1 MKKFKKLTASLLC
14 FAMGVALI
22 TPMSNVEAVTTIYT
36 RKKVYYLPD
45 SAKIKKVT
53 CGVKTKVFSPAKSKV
68 KLKITSEN
76 KYTIKYVTAKNKRK
90 TCYVYADW
98 TKPTVSGVKDNREYE
113 NSVNIKVSD
122 KLSGVST
129 VTLNGEKKSKSFTVS
144 EAGDYKLVAKDMANN
159 KTVVNFSIVVEE
171 EETPCVITAE
181 PNQED
186 NETPTPK
193 PTETSDIGDFD
204 IDETA
209 EPDIKSTDAVS
220 TSSPKLTGTP
230 EPTKKA
236 TSEDITATATVKPTA
251 TVAAT
256 ATVAPTEVPKKTY
269 EVKVQVPQAWSNS
282 TVYLY
287 SYYTDSNAVKFEPN
301 GTWANAT
308 AMTRDNS
315 LSGYWYSAKITLPQG
330 QTAYALVKNSNGQQ
344 RPEAQSQGYAVSG
357 NTWVDL
363 YGSVSSSKPS
373 VVPTEVPATPTP
385 VPDDL
390 AELDA
395 NWDYKINVKEKSV
408 TLNDYKGESTNVYVK
423 KSYKIEGQDLKAVL
437 AETVRKY
444 GAYIPEHAEGPFA
457 GHNGY
462 SNAKIE
468 TVEFEDGFDFGESI
482 DNLFWGNMFLTKVVG
497 LKGNIKSMESTFR
510 SCDLFNQNIEIP
522 STVTNMNN
530 CFKDCKKFNP
540 SSFSIPPLAETIAH
554 AFENCESLNIKIAIP
569 DSVVDG
575 TSAFSG
581 CKSLE
586 TMPTNT
592 CSTGLKKYS
601 YMFYNCSGIKN
612 AYFHL
617 RNFEEMISTFEGCS
631 GFIKDEWGNYDFII
645 MGGYP
650 ADAKGFDVSN
660 YKNIFKNCCKG
671 EIKVN
676 PGNTGFWGTLNS
688 NENVKM
694 YIYSNIYGCR
704 QCDKK

>member
-1 MKKFKKLTASLLC
+1 KPEGDDLES
-14 FAMGVALI
+14 
-22 TPMSNVEAVTTIYT
+22 PM
-36 RKKVYYLPD
+36 
-45 SAKIKKVT
+45 
-53 CGVKTKVFSPAKSKV
+53 
-68 KLKITSEN
+68 
-76 KYTIKYVTAKNKRK
+76 
-90 TCYVYADW
+90 
-98 TKPTVSGVKDNREYE
+98 
-113 NSVNIKVSD
+113 
-122 KLSGVST
+122 
-129 VTLNGEKKSKSFTVS
+129 
-144 EAGDYKLVAKDMANN
+144 
-159 KTVVNFSIVVEE
+159 
-171 EETPCVITAE
+171 
-181 PNQED
+181 
-186 NETPTPK
+186 PTPK
-193 PTETSDIGDFD
+193 GISDTEKIVSTNTPKPSPT
-204 IDETA
+204 A
-209 EPDIKSTDAVS
+209 KSTAVASTEKPEPVATQNATS
-220 TSSPKLTGTP
+220 TSSPTP
-230 EPTKKA
+230 TAKETEKQ
-236 TSEDITATATVKPTA
+236 ETATATSTMTPTA
-251 TVAAT
+251 TP
-256 ATVAPTEVPKKTY
+256 TV
-269 EVKVQVPQAWSNS
+269 
-282 TVYLY
+282 
-287 SYYTDSNAVKFEPN
+287 
-301 GTWANAT
+301 
-308 AMTRDNS
+308 
-315 LSGYWYSAKITLPQG
+315 
-330 QTAYALVKNSNGQQ
+330 
-344 RPEAQSQGYAVSG
+344 
-357 NTWVDL
+357 
-363 YGSVSSSKPS
+363 
-373 VVPTEVPATPTP
+373 VPATPTP

-395 NWDYKINVKEKSV
+395 NWDYKINVKEKNV

-510 SCDLFNQNIEIP
+510 NCDLFNQNIEIP

-530 CFKDCKKFNP
+530 CFKECSSLNQEIKIPASVISMSGCFMACEELEVAPKISALSECVYFSSVFANCKKFNP

-650 ADAKGFDVSN
+650 ADGFDVSK
-660 YKNIFKNCCKG
+660 YKNIFKNCCEG

-676 PGNTGFWGTLNS
+676 PGNTAFWNTLNS

>member
-1 MKKFKKLTASLLC
+1 MIKKRLKKMIIALLC
-14 FAMGVALI
+14 VALGI
-22 TPMSNVEAVTTIYT
+22 STLTPMDDTNAATIVYT
-36 RKKVYYLPD
+36 RKKTYILSD
-45 SAKIKKVT
+45 SAKIKRFTCNATKKNYNPALKKVSMT
-53 CGVKTKVFSPAKSKV
+53 FTNEG
-68 KLKITSEN
+68 
-76 KYTIKYVTAKNKRK
+76 KYTIKYVTGKNKKK
-90 TCYVYADW
+90 TCVVYIDSK
-98 TKPTVSGVKDNREYE
+98 KPVVSGVKNGEDYE
-113 NSVNIKVSD
+113 SKVSINVSD
-122 KLSGVST
+122 KVSGVAS
-129 VTLNGEKKSKSFTVS
+129 VTLNGEKMGNKFTVS
-144 EAGDYKLVAKDMANN
+144 EAGDYKLVAKDKCNN
-159 KTVVNFSIVVEE
+159 KTVVNFSVIEDE
-171 EETPCVITAE
+171 PEETPVVITAE
-181 PNQED
+181 PNLD
-186 NETPTPK
+186 DP
-193 PTETSDIGDFD
+193 
-204 IDETA
+204 DET
-209 EPDIKSTDAVS
+209 VS
-220 TSSPKLTGTP
+220 P
-230 EPTKKA
+230 EPTEDPNGGTVVIGGTSTPVA
-236 TSEDITATATVKPTA
+236 TSATTTDAPKGTATPNVKTTASPAPTAKETEKPATATATPTMAPTA
-251 TVAAT
+251 TP
-256 ATVAPTEVPKKTY
+256 TV
-269 EVKVQVPQAWSNS
+269 
-282 TVYLY
+282 
-287 SYYTDSNAVKFEPN
+287 
-301 GTWANAT
+301 
-308 AMTRDNS
+308 
-315 LSGYWYSAKITLPQG
+315 
-330 QTAYALVKNSNGQQ
+330 
-344 RPEAQSQGYAVSG
+344 
-357 NTWVDL
+357 
-363 YGSVSSSKPS
+363 
-373 VVPTEVPATPTP
+373 VPATPTP

-530 CFKDCKKFNP
+530 CFRECSSLNQEIKIPASVISMSGCFIACKELEVAPKISALSECVIFSSVFVNCEKFNP
-540 SSFSIPPLAETIAH
+540 SSFSIPPLAETIAY
-554 AFENCESLNIKIAIP
+554 AFRNCESLNIKIAIP

-575 TSAFSG
+575 TRAFSG

-631 GFIKDEWGNYDFII
+631 GFIKDERGNYDFII

-650 ADAKGFDVSN
+650 ADDGFDVSN

-676 PGNTGFWGTLNS
+676 PGNTAFWKTLNS
-688 NENVKM
+688 NENVDM

>member
-53 CGVKTKVFSPAKSKV
+53 CGAKTKVFSPAKSKV
-68 KLKITSEN
+68 KLKILCEK

-122 KLSGVST
+122 NLSGVST

-236 TSEDITATATVKPTA
+236 TSEDIT
-251 TVAAT
+251 AT

-530 CFKDCKKFNP
+530 CFKECSSLNQEIKIPASVISMSGCFIACKELEVAPKISALSDCVNFSSVFVNCKKFNP

-554 AFENCESLNIKIAIP
+554 AFENCESLNIKIAIIQP
-569 DSVVDG
+569 IVV
-575 TSAFSG
+575 
-581 CKSLE
+581 
-586 TMPTNT
+586 
-592 CSTGLKKYS
+592 
-601 YMFYNCSGIKN
+601 N
-612 AYFHL
+612 AA
-617 RNFEEMISTFEGCS
+617 
-631 GFIKDEWGNYDFII
+631 
-645 MGGYP
+645 P
-650 ADAKGFDVSN
+650 
-660 YKNIFKNCCKG
+660 
-671 EIKVN
+671 
-676 PGNTGFWGTLNS
+676 
-688 NENVKM
+688 
-694 YIYSNIYGCR
+694 
-704 QCDKK
+704 